1 MTLFLLHTRTHL
13 GLSATTALSGVQPTM
28 DRRMNQRMNARN
40 DGASPGVPVG

>member
-13 GLSATTALSGVQPTM
+13 GLSVTAALSDVQPTM

-40 DGASPGVPVG
+40 DGASPGAPVG